1 MARSI
6 IPALHYDDG
15 PAAIEWLGRALGFK
29 PHLVVKGEN
38 DVIAHAELVLG
49 SVMIML
55 GSSTDSDY
63 AQLVKSPQEIRRYN
77 TQSPYLVVDDPDAI
91 YRSAVAA
98 NAEII
103 IPLKD
108 ADYGGRGFTCR
119 DPEGHLWNFG
129 SYDPWKN

>member
-6 IPALHYDDG
+6 IPALHYNDG
-15 PAAIEWLGRALGFK
+15 PAAIEWLGRAFGFK

-38 DVIAHAELVLG
+38 DIITHAELVLG
-49 SVMIML
+49 NVMIML

-91 YRSAVAA
+91 YQSAVAA

-103 IPLKD
+103 IPIKD
-108 ADYGGRGFTCR
+108 EDYGGRGFTCR

-129 SYDPWKN
+129 SYDPWKK